1 MTSARSIAPI
11 PRVQNAATSSIRG
24 GPADTR
30 VEAAEIA
37 AQFTSMSGDRLRE
50 LAR

>member
-1 MTSARSIAPI
+1 VLRPLILVMCGTEDDS
-11 PRVQNAATSSIRG
+11 
-24 GPADTR
+24 R